1 MGSEDLPTDGG
12 STEPKPKVKE
22 EEPATRTADTA
33 VEPAMVEAGTATRTK
48 DAIVEPAIVEAG
60 TATGTADVAEQP
72 ATVEAESATGT
83 TDAPMGPAPE
93 EQRNS
98 VEVIDVEPESMRP
111 LPPSLRLKSALDS
124 TSRPMNV
131 TSTLPSANWP
141 PKVVADWMTR
151 KIITV
156 EEHEPVG
163 NLEEWMQQFK
173 FRHLPVVDSDMK
185 FVGLISRTDLLHAEL
200 GKMPDGTEAPKLG
213 GDTQA
218 GVIMR
223 KNVVIARLDSP
234 LTTACRVMLDKKLT
248 CLPVV
253 LENGT
258 LVGILTE
265 SDFVRLSLSLL
276 KANV

>member
-1 MGSEDLPTDGG
+1 MGSENLPTDDG
-12 STEPKPKVKE
+12 STETQNDMSDEKP
-22 EEPATRTADTA
+22 AN
-33 VEPAMVEAGTATRTK
+33 
-48 DAIVEPAIVEAG
+48 
-60 TATGTADVAEQP
+60 
-72 ATVEAESATGT
+72 VEAESPSVEEVDTA
-83 TDAPMGPAPE
+83 AQPAPD

-98 VEVIDVEPESMRP
+98 VEVVEVDPESMRP

-131 TSTLPSANWP
+131 TSTLPPANWP

-156 EEHEPVG
+156 EEHEPIG

-173 FRHLPVVDSDMK
+173 FRHLPVVDSEMK

-200 GKMPDGTEAPKLG
+200 GKMPDGTEAPKFG

-234 LTTACRVMLDKKLT
+234 LATACRVMLDKKLT

-276 KANV
+276 VPKA

>member
-1 MGSEDLPTDGG
+1 MGSDNLPTDGG
-12 STEPKPKVKE
+12 STEVQRDAE
-22 EEPATRTADTA
+22 EKPATVAAESAATQTDEKPATVAAESAATQTDSTA
-33 VEPAMVEAGTATRTK
+33 
-48 DAIVEPAIVEAG
+48 EPAI
-60 TATGTADVAEQP
+60 
-72 ATVEAESATGT
+72 
-83 TDAPMGPAPE
+83 E
-93 EQRNS
+93 EQRVS
-98 VEVIDVEPESMRP
+98 MDVVEVDPESMRP

-131 TSTLPSANWP
+131 TSTLPPANWP

-156 EEHEPVG
+156 EEHEPIG
-163 NLEEWMQQFK
+163 NLEECMQRFK

-200 GKMPDGTEAPKLG
+200 GKKPDGTEAPKFG

-223 KNVVIARLDSP
+223 KNVVIARIDSA
-234 LTTACRVMLDKKLT
+234 LLTACRVMLEKKLT

-253 LENGT
+253 LEGGT

-276 KANV
+276 APKA

>member
-1 MGSEDLPTDGG
+1 MGSENLPTDSG
-12 STEPKPKVKE
+12 STEPKPEVRE
-22 EEPATRTADTA
+22 EEPATGTADAA
-33 VEPAMVEAGTATRTK
+33 VEPATVEAGTATS
-48 DAIVEPAIVEAG
+48 
-60 TATGTADVAEQP
+60 TADAAEQP
-72 ATVEAESATGT
+72 ATVEAESAAGT
-83 TDAPMGPAPE
+83 ADAAVEPEPE

-98 VEVIDVEPESMRP
+98 VEILDVEPESMRP

-156 EEHEPVG
+156 EEHELVG

-276 KANV
+276 KPTA

>member
-1 MGSEDLPTDGG
+1 MGSENLPTDSG
-12 STEPKPKVKE
+12 STEPQHEVGEEKPS
-22 EEPATRTADTA
+22 
-33 VEPAMVEAGTATRTK
+33 
-48 DAIVEPAIVEAG
+48 
-60 TATGTADVAEQP
+60 
-72 ATVEAESATGT
+72 TVEAEATTGT
-83 TDAPMGPAPE
+83 AAAVAETAPTATVTADANGVEPASE
-93 EQRNS
+93 EQRTS
-98 VEVIDVEPESMRP
+98 VEVVEVEPESMRP

-131 TSTLPSANWP
+131 TSALPSANWP
-141 PKVVADWMTR
+141 PKVVSDWMTR

-156 EEHEPVG
+156 EEHEPIG

-200 GKMPDGTEAPKLG
+200 GKMPDGTEAPKFN

-223 KNVVIARLDSP
+223 RNVVIARLDSA
-234 LTTACRVMLDKKLT
+234 LSTACRVMLDKKLT

-253 LENGT
+253 LDNGT

-265 SDFVRLSLSLL
+265 SDFIRLSLSLL
-276 KANV
+276 EPKKT